1 MTGIVQTSKRPRRY
15 ALRLAVRYRVAG
27 ERRWHRGLT
36 VDLTSSG
43 AVIDGEVPPARADE
57 IVVVI
62 ALPSARG
69 CLTGCG
75 RLVRTPAPHAR
86 PHRLRFAI
94 AVPRYRL
101 EHRSAALARIDTL
114 LQGC

>member
-1 MTGIVQTSKRPRRY
+1 MTAVVRLSKHRRRY
-15 ALRLAVRYRVAG
+15 ALRLAVRYRLTG
-27 ERRWHRGLT
+27 ERRWHAGLT
-36 VDLTSSG
+36 VDLTPSG
-43 AVIDGEVPPARADE
+43 AVIDGDVPLTRADA

-75 RLVRTPAPHAR
+75 RIVRTPAPYAR

-94 AVPRYRL
+94 AVPHYRL
-101 EHRSAALARIDTL
+101 EHRSGVLARVDAL